1 MMAEGGGGG
10 GVGGEFFCN
19 IKVKRK
25 GGQKC

>member
-1 MMAEGGGGG
+1 MMAEGGGRG
-10 GVGGEFFCN
+10 GVGGQFFCN